1 MSNNWLLPEFIADI
15 LPSEARRLEKLR
27 RALLDCFHSYGY
39 ELVMPPLL
47 EYIDSLLT
55 GSGHDL
61 DLRTFKLVDEL
72 SGRTMGLRADITP
85 QIARID
91 AHLLN
96 RSGITRLCYAGSVLH
111 TWPAGFYA
119 TREPL
124 QIGAEIYGY
133 AGIDADLEIQHLLV
147 SALRLANLQKMHLD
161 FCHTGVLDALLDQVR
176 IEDAPKTMLY
186 EALLAKDV
194 TMIKDVAQSFP
205 VDVRHA
211 LLALVGLYGEPAEV
225 LPAARRILPDLP
237 PIHLALAQLEKLAT
251 AAVQQDVHVALDL
264 ADLRGYQ
271 YHTGFMFSAYI
282 ADVPNAVARG
292 GRYDKIGRAFG
303 RARPATG
310 FSLDLRE
317 VAAISSLDVRDAI
330 ILAPYTSHQT
340 VRLAEK
346 IAQLRA
352 AGGVV
357 IQIFPEQPFDF
368 DGNQTVRMLE
378 WLDGEWVLI
387 PFRSLK

>member
-1 MSNNWLLPEFIADI
+1 MSNHWLLPEFIADI
-15 LPSEARRLEKLR
+15 LPSEARRLEELR

-47 EYIDSLLT
+47 EYIDSLLV

-61 DLRTFKLVDEL
+61 DLRTFKLVDQL

-91 AHLLN
+91 AHILN

-111 TWPAGFYA
+111 TCPAGFYA

-133 AGIDADLEIQHLLV
+133 AGIDADLEIQRLLV
-147 SALRLANLQKMHLD
+147 SALRLANLKKIHLD
-161 FCHTGVLDALLDQVR
+161 FCHTGILDALLDKVAT
-176 IEDAPKTMLY
+176 EDAVKVVVY
-186 EALLAKDV
+186 EALLAKDTV
-194 TMIKDVAQSFP
+194 VLKDAAKLFP
-205 VDVRHA
+205 IDVRNA

-225 LPAARRILPDLP
+225 LLAARRILPDLP
-237 PIHLALAQLEKLAT
+237 HIHLALTQLEKLAT
-251 AAVQQDVHVALDL
+251 AAVQQDVYVALDL

-271 YHTGFMFSAYI
+271 YHTGFMFSAYT

-317 VAAISSLDVRDAI
+317 VAAVSSLTVSDAI
-330 ILAPYTSHQT
+330 ILAPYNPPQALG
-340 VRLAEK
+340 LAEK
-346 IAQLRA
+346 IAQLRM
-352 AGGVV
+352 AGKIV
-357 IQIFPEQPFDF
+357 IQIFPEQQFDF
-368 DGNQTVRMLE
+368 DDGLAVRILE
-378 WLDGEWVLI
+378 WQDGEWVLT
-387 PFRSLK
+387 PFRLLK

>member
-1 MSNNWLLPEFIADI
+1 MSNHWLLPEFIADI
-15 LPSEARRLEKLR
+15 LPSEARRLEELR

-47 EYIDSLLT
+47 EYMDSLLI

-61 DLRTFKLVDEL
+61 DLRTFKLVDQL

-96 RSGITRLCYAGSVLH
+96 HSGITRLCYAGSVLH
-111 TWPAGFYA
+111 TWPAGFHA

-133 AGIDADLEIQHLLV
+133 AGIDADLEIQRLLV
-147 SALRLANLQKMHLD
+147 SALRLANLQKIHLD
-161 FCHTGVLDALLDQVR
+161 FCHTGVLDALLDQVT
-176 IEDAPKTMLY
+176 IENTLKAVLY
-186 EALLAKDV
+186 EALLAKDTAV
-194 TMIKDVAQSFP
+194 LKDQTKSFP
-205 VDVRHA
+205 TNIRNA
-211 LLALVGLYGEPAEV
+211 LLALVGLYGEPIEV
-225 LPAARRILPDLP
+225 LLAARRILPDISH
-237 PIHLALAQLEKLAT
+237 IHSALAQLEKLT
-251 AAVQQDVHVALDL
+251 AAAAQQDVCVALDL

-271 YHTGFMFSAYI
+271 YHTGFMFSAYT

-303 RARPATG
+303 RARAATG

-317 VAAISSLDVRDAI
+317 VGGISPLDVRDAI
-330 ILAPYTSHQT
+330 ILAPYHYQAPG
-340 VRLAEK
+340 LAEK

-352 AGGVV
+352 AGEVV
-357 IQIFPEQPFDF
+357 IQIFPEQQFDF
-368 DGNQTVRMLE
+368 DDSLTIRTLE
-378 WLDGEWVLI
+378 WRDGEWVLI
-387 PFRSLK
+387 PFLNS

>member
-1 MSNNWLLPEFIADI
+1 MSNHWLLPEFIADI
-15 LPSEARRLEKLR
+15 LPSEARRLEELR
-27 RALLDCFHSYGY
+27 RAFLDCFHSYGY
-39 ELVMPPLL
+39 ELVIPPLL
-47 EYIDSLLT
+47 EYIDSLLV

-61 DLRTFKLVDEL
+61 DLRTFKLVDQL

-96 RSGITRLCYAGSVLH
+96 RSGIARLCYAGSVLH
-111 TWPAGFYA
+111 TCPAGFYA

-147 SALRLANLQKMHLD
+147 SALRLANLKKIHLD
-161 FCHTGVLDALLDQVR
+161 FCHTGILDALLDKVAT
-176 IEDAPKTMLY
+176 EDAVKAVVY
-186 EALLAKDV
+186 EALLAKDTAV
-194 TMIKDVAQSFP
+194 LKDAAKCFP
-205 VDVRHA
+205 VDVRNA
-211 LLALVGLYGEPAEV
+211 LLALVGLYGDPAEI
-225 LPAARRILPDLP
+225 LLAARQILPDLP
-237 PIHLALAQLEKLAT
+237 HIHLALTQLEKLAT
-251 AAVQQDVHVALDL
+251 AAVQQDVCVALDL

-271 YHTGFMFSAYI
+271 YHTGFMFSAYA
-282 ADVPNAVARG
+282 ADVPSAVARG

-317 VAAISSLDVRDAI
+317 VAAVSSLTMSDAI
-330 ILAPYTSHQT
+330 ILAPYNPPQALG
-340 VRLAEK
+340 LAEK

-352 AGGVV
+352 AGKIV

-368 DGNQTVRMLE
+368 DDSITVRILE
-378 WLDGEWVLI
+378 WQDGEWVLT
-387 PFRSLK
+387 PFRLLK